1 MFPERIQEQQGGKPK
16 RDMERQTAGK
26 GGIWFGLRAQTLCG
40 LLAIFALSAL
50 ILSWMA
56 SRQLAAN
63 REEQIARELSVIR
76 ENTEVYVRQLL
87 ILNEA
92 NNDEESFRSLA
103 EDIALELE
111 GSGTELLAVCSRKGE
126 MLAGSLQSGSS
137 EGMSW
142 EHLWARGRDLAEAV
156 DGNAAFTLV
165 YGEEGVLTVLFSMPV
180 SVEGKT
186 MGIIRSAM
194 DYSALWQQG
203 RQMERTI
210 LRAAAIVFLAA
221 FFLIALFLNRAL
233 KPVGRLAKVSRQM
246 TLDLRQE
253 QINTELLADLA
264 DSGRR
269 DEIGELSRDFSAMLS
284 QTGRYI
290 SRVQEDRDHIRAL
303 MESRQEFYNN
313 VTHELKTPLTT
324 IQGYAQLI
332 EADGGEDPELLTKG
346 IGHIL
351 HESTRL
357 HRMVLELLEMAD
369 KGMAEE
375 PVSVDM
381 NRLIRSV
388 AEAMEIKANRYGCS
402 IKLRLE
408 ENLRV
413 SGVEERLRQIFIN
426 LLDNAVKYGETGE
439 RIRVM
444 GQRRREGV
452 WFCVENKA
460 DRAFEAAELESVF
473 EPFYRKDKEYSRE
486 QGSAGLGLSICRKIV
501 TEHGGRIWA
510 ENAPDSRV
518 RFCVFFPEKEDQDE
532 S

>member
-1 MFPERIQEQQGGKPK
+1 
-16 RDMERQTAGK
+16 
-26 GGIWFGLRAQTLCG
+26 
-40 LLAIFALSAL
+40 
-50 ILSWMA
+50 
-56 SRQLAAN
+56 
-63 REEQIARELSVIR
+63 
-76 ENTEVYVRQLL
+76 
-87 ILNEA
+87 
-92 NNDEESFRSLA
+92 
-103 EDIALELE
+103 
-111 GSGTELLAVCSRKGE
+111 
-126 MLAGSLQSGSS
+126 
-137 EGMSW
+137 
-142 EHLWARGRDLAEAV
+142 
-156 DGNAAFTLV
+156 
-165 YGEEGVLTVLFSMPV
+165 
-180 SVEGKT
+180 
-186 MGIIRSAM
+186 
-194 DYSALWQQG
+194 
-203 RQMERTI
+203 
-210 LRAAAIVFLAA
+210 
-221 FFLIALFLNRAL
+221 
-233 KPVGRLAKVSRQM
+233 
-246 TLDLRQE
+246 
-253 QINTELLADLA
+253 
-264 DSGRR
+264 
-269 DEIGELSRDFSAMLS
+269 
-284 QTGRYI
+284 
-290 SRVQEDRDHIRAL
+290 
-303 MESRQEFYNN
+303 
-313 VTHELKTPLTT
+313 
-324 IQGYAQLI
+324 
-332 EADGGEDPELLTKG
+332 
-346 IGHIL
+346 
-351 HESTRL
+351 
-357 HRMVLELLEMAD
+357 MVLELLEMAD